1 MVLYTN
7 DHISAAFFL
16 RVHSPVG
23 VGIVAGHLTVAVIT
37 LFSGGV
43 AVIAVTVISVVSVMV
58 IMRIVIILVVIV
70 GVMVVIDVNCLY
82 VALVGGRD
90 VVAGLEADRRR
101 H

>member
-1 MVLYTN
+1 MT
-7 DHISAAFFL
+7 ISAAFFL

-23 VGIVAGHLTVAVIT
+23 VGIMAGRLTVAVIT

-58 IMRIVIILVVIV
+58 IMRIVIIIVVIV
-70 GVMVVIDVNCLY
+70 GVVVIDENCLY